1 MPIISPKGT
10 LIPFMD
16 FPLNLETVFLAIK
29 SGLGEIPKQFV
40 NMRKTR
46 SNEVVRDFGEVKES
60 LRIGHSTKVMR
71 EHYFRLSDDDF
82 LEATGKLDSQISP
95 CKIDCNGR

>member
-1 MPIISPKGT
+1 MIILTGRAVKHGFDR
-10 LIPFMD
+10 IA
-16 FPLNLETVFLAIK
+16 VK
-29 SGLGEIPKQFV
+29 SGLGEIPKPFV

-60 LRIGHSTKVMR
+60 LWIGHSSKVMR

-82 LEATGKLDSQISP
+82 LEAAGKLESQISP
-95 CKIDCNGR
+95 AKSLAVSTENDGRR